1 MSRLLIL
8 LFGIVSTLA
17 VLLLLIL
24 LYRYANEN
32 DAAVAPSF
40 GVEKRLL
47 EERTKPKPEHK
58 WLEDLAAKKRPSYTY
73 AVSEMELDL
82 PLKRKPQPKTA
93 YRLRLSHLD
102 GYKMF
107 CIRQVL
113 ERHGI
118 DYSIL
123 RQGADG
129 VLVVHD
135 LDKPMLQRVVKLV
148 RSYDVTIETENYTK
162 D

>member
-1 MSRLLIL
+1 MNRLLIL

-17 VLLLLIL
+17 VLVLLIL

-32 DAAVAPSF
+32 EAVVTPTF
-40 GVEKRLL
+40 EVEKRLL
-47 EERTKPKPEHK
+47 KNDEKVKPERK
-58 WLEDLAAKKRPSYTY
+58 WLEDLAAKKRPSFTY

-82 PLKRKPQPKTA
+82 PLKKKPKPRSA
-93 YRLRLSHLD
+93 YRLKLSHLD

-118 DYSIL
+118 GYSIL
-123 RQGADG
+123 RQGTDG

-135 LDKPMLQRVVKLV
+135 LDEPTLKRVVKMV
-148 RSYDVTIETENYTK
+148 RSYHVTIETENYTK

>member
-17 VLLLLIL
+17 VLVLLIL
-24 LYRYANEN
+24 LFRYANES
-32 DAAVAPSF
+32 DVAVSTSF
-40 GVEKRLL
+40 EVEKSLL
-47 EERTKPKPEHK
+47 EKSTKPKSEQK
-58 WLEDLAAKKRPSYTY
+58 WLEDLAARKRPSFTY
-73 AVSEMELDL
+73 AVSEMELEL
-82 PLKRKPQPKTA
+82 PLKTKPQPKTV

-135 LDKPMLQRVVKLV
+135 LDKPSLQRVMKLV